1 MSVSNMN
8 LRYLANIKI
17 AQKVKHGARG
27 SGALL
32 PVFWEM
38 QLRNGMQGNHKNRF
52 KYREQTVE

>member
-1 MSVSNMN
+1 MN